1 MVETMEIQILI
12 NKGFNLVVLLSKTM
26 VEAEDVKVVSW
37 VLETAINYNQK
48 NMVKTTMY
56 QTIHLRK

>member
-1 MVETMEIQILI
+1 MVEIMEIQILI